1 MRGKRGAQDCFANS
15 FTSTV
20 SLGSMAFSAWA
31 ADFGHGAASA
41 FASFATSV
49 LRIVSASAITRIA
62 TASASANSAAVGA
75 SLLWFDEKT
84 TS

>member
-1 MRGKRGAQDCFANS
+1 MCGTPDCFAKS

-20 SLGSMAFSAWA
+20 SLGSMGFTAWA
-31 ADFGHGAASA
+31 ADFGQGAATA

-62 TASASANSAAVGA
+62 TASASAKSAAVGA
-75 SLLWFDEKT
+75 SLGQVF
-84 TS
+84 TSILTS